1 MHFVLVLFIL
11 PAQGNISIDS
21 TTTSTAGMF
30 LCIYIYI
37 FRVSLS
43 MPLISLVSQ
52 RDDWEEAH
60 KEKEEEGER
69 GDLLRVTGSSNSS
82 GNSHRDWQLSLSSR
96 LLLLLSRRLCCL
108 LFPPFFLS
116 IIIIIYIHF
125 KKLTSDLNISLGE
138 QVAVVF
144 FPFA

>member
-1 MHFVLVLFIL
+1 
-11 PAQGNISIDS
+11 
-21 TTTSTAGMF
+21 
-30 LCIYIYI
+30 
-37 FRVSLS
+37 

-96 LLLLLSRRLCCL
+96 LLLLSRRLCCL
-108 LFPPFFLS
+108 LSPPFF
-116 IIIIIYIHF
+116 F
-125 KKLTSDLNISLGE
+125 KYYYYYLY
-138 QVAVVF
+138 
-144 FPFA
+144 PFQKN